1 MLTAA
6 VGAGEPRFLHESM
19 KREIVV
25 LAENGGRTLRVPVA
39 PGATVQEEDL
49 LAEVNINHM

>member
-1 MLTAA
+1 MLTEA

-25 LAENGGRTLRVPVA
+25 LAENDGRTLRVPVA
-39 PGATVQEEDL
+39 PGATVQEGDL